1 VIVGDF
7 HIEGITVFPAE
18 ANPPLIV
25 DPDAVLTLSIPG
37 KPFEAIPGRHSQI
50 GQGIGC
56 VEHEE
61 LPQG

>member
-7 HIEGITVFPAE
+7 HFDGITVFPAE

-37 KPFEAIPGRHSQI
+37 QLFEAIPGRNSQI

-56 VEHEE
+56 VKQQE
-61 LPQG
+61 LPQS